1 MVKKV
6 YIIKKMLQHEESN
19 KLLLNFMKLLFSFIK
34 ILSLKLFFLKIHPPP
49 AEKSQQLSL
58 RIFKKMSILECLTT
72 SVVANLAVEK
82 LLNNSSLISL
92 VPIDSIQISLT
103 RDSLFFWC

>member
-49 AEKSQQLSL
+49 AEKSQRLSL
-58 RIFKKMSILECLTT
+58 RIFTKMSILECLTT